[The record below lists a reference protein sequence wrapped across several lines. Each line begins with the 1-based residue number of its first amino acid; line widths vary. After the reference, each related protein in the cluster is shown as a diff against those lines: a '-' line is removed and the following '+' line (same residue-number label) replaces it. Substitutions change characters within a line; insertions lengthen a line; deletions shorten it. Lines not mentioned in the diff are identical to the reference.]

1 MNISIRLFLL
11 LFLLEIGF
19 VNAQTRTETRRL
31 GGFDAVKVSNSIRA
45 DLIKGNE
52 NKIEITVS
60 GIDLEKVETTV
71 LDKTLEI
78 KLARGNY
85 KSHNVSVVV
94 TYIDIQGIEATTSA
108 SVIAKNPIIAE
119 EAYLY
124 ATTSAYV
131 EADIASDVLN
141 IEAATNAKIHVS
153 GKARSLGLRAFT
165 SAEIDGINLV
175 ADQVEIFANTA
186 ATLYFRVIDSI
197 EGSVAT
203 AAKVIYQGNPRSI
216 IVKTGTGGNISK
228 N

>member
-1 MNISIRLFLL
+1 M
-11 LFLLEIGF
+11 
-19 VNAQTRTETRRL
+19 NAQTRSETRRL
-31 GGFDAVKVSNSIRA
+31 GAFDAVKVSNSIRA

-52 NKIEITVS
+52 NKIVITVS

-71 LDKTLEI
+71 LDETLEI

-119 EAYLY
+119 EAYLF

-131 EADIASDVLN
+131 EAEIGSDVLN
-141 IEAATNAKIHVS
+141 VEAATNAKIHVS
-153 GKARSLGLRAFT
+153 GKASSLGLRAFT

-175 ADQVEIFANTA
+175 ADQVEILANTA
-186 ATLYFRVIDSI
+186 AILYFRVIDSI

-216 IVKTGTGGNISK
+216 IVKTGTGGSISK